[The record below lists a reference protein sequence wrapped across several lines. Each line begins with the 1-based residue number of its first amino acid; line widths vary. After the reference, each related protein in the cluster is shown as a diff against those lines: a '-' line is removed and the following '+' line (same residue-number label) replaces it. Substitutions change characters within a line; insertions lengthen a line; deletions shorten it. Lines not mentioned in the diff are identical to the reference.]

1 MDDSELVSILHDA
14 IHQIELQL
22 MALRH
27 KIERHTAEKSKDEVE
42 QAFDECEKS
51 DDEAACPG
59 LSEDCHGIP

>member
-51 DDEAACPG
+51 DDEAA
-59 LSEDCHGIP
+59 